1 MYDND
6 VPSQPADNGRTHK
19 SHENGSPQP
28 VTGILDIVDNRAFVR
43 TDSYLPGPRDAPV
56 PLGLVRAH
64 GLRRGDTVTGTALW
78 RAKTRF
84 GAMTRCFSDRIRLR
98 AGTR

>member
-19 SHENGSPQP
+19 PHEDGSPQP

-43 TDSYLPGPRDAPV
+43 TEGYLPGPRDAPV
-56 PLGLVRAH
+56 PLGLVREH

-84 GAMTRCFSDRIRLR
+84 GAMVRCFSDRIRLR